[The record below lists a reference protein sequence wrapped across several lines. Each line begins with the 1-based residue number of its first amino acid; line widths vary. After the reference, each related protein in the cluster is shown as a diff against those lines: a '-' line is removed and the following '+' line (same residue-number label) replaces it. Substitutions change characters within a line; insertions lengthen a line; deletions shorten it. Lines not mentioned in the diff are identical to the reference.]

1 MKQATYLITAAMLLA
16 LTAAPALALPFA
28 AAAQPLPVPETSET
42 MDVIEVQGSCYAVGQ
57 QVAQQY
63 GGTLANVRM
72 ENRGGRTVC
81 VGEVIVQNPGERG
94 RKIPFEVPLQ

>member
-1 MKQATYLITAAMLLA
+1 MKKAAHLVTAAILLA
-16 LTAAPALALPFA
+16 STAVPALALPYA
-28 AAAQPLPVPETSET
+28 VVPSAPAGSN
-42 MDVIEVQGSCYAVGQ
+42 VIAVQSSCNSVGQ
-57 QVAQQY
+57 QVAAQY

-81 VGEVIVQNPGERG
+81 VGEVIVQKPGERG